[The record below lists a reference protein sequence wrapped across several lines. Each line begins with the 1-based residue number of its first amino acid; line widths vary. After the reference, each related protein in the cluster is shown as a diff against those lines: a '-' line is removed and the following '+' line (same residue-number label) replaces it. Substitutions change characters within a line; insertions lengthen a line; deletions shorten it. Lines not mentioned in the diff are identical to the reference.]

1 MGVGPPCSP
10 LYLQHSMLHSRQT
23 RPRLTTT
30 AGSLTYFAGARIGP
44 TPTSNPRR
52 LLLTLSQLKLMFQVN
67 KATGVMRDIRV
78 VNDITGEVL
87 RCTFDIASVLSGDQV
102 ISLFRA
108 HTAFGLERVTCPAVA
123 YDPAE
128 EDPIVNEPLGS
139 DPSKVAVLPCTHRF
153 KWATVEQLS
162 APRCPLCN
170 MSFNDKGPQPTASM
184 TVTCEHADCEGYPGF
199 GSLRLIYDM
208 PDGVQTPLM
217 PSPGTPYAGDERTAW
232 LPCTY
237 EGLIALRLL
246 IQAFR
251 LGHLFA
257 VGTSLTT
264 GEHNVVIW
272 GAVHQKTS
280 RSGGGTSHGW
290 DDPAYFGRLA
300 DECRAVGVK

>member
-1 MGVGPPCSP
+1 
-10 LYLQHSMLHSRQT
+10 
-23 RPRLTTT
+23 
-30 AGSLTYFAGARIGP
+30 
-44 TPTSNPRR
+44 
-52 LLLTLSQLKLMFQVN
+52 MFQVN

-78 VNDITGEVL
+78 VDDTTGNVS
-87 RCTFDIASVLSGDQV
+87 RCTFDIASLLRGDQV
-102 ISLFRA
+102 SIPFQA
-108 HTAFGLERVTCPAVA
+108 HTAFGLERVTCPDTA
-123 YDPAE
+123 YDANE
-128 EDPIVNEPLGS
+128 EDPIVNEALGP
-139 DPSKVAVLPCTHRF
+139 DPSKVAVLPCFHRF
-153 KWATVEQLS
+153 KRDTVEQLS

-184 TVTCEHADCEGYPGF
+184 TVTCEHADCEGYSGL
-199 GSLRLIYDM
+199 GSVCLTYNM

-217 PSPGTPYAGDERTAW
+217 PLPGTPYAGDERTAW
-232 LPCTY
+232 LPRTY

-280 RSGGGTSHGW
+280 RGGGATSHGW
-290 DDPAYFGRLA
+290 DDPAYFSRLN
-300 DECRAVGVK
+300 DECRSVGVK